1 MSGNEIVV
9 LGIPI
14 PSDDPW
20 FLAALVVHVP
30 AGAVCVVAGLF
41 AMLSRKRPGWHPT
54 AGSIYYWSLLVV
66 FITATIVSVMRW
78 AENYHLFI
86 LGVLAFATASFG
98 RTARRRPWPGWA
110 TLHIGGMGA
119 SYIFLLTAFYVD
131 NGPNLPLWRELPN
144 LVFWVLPS
152 AIGLP
157 IIIYAVFRHPLAQPM
172 ERHPN
177 T

>member
-1 MSGNEIVV
+1 MNGNEIIV

-14 PSDDPW
+14 PSDHPW
-20 FLAALVVHVP
+20 FLAALAVHVP
-30 AGAVCVVAGLF
+30 AGLVCVVVGLV
-41 AMLSRKRPGWHPT
+41 AMLSRKRPGRHPT

-78 AENYHLFI
+78 AENFHLFA

-98 RTARRRPWPGWA
+98 RTARRQRWPSWV

-119 SYIFLLTAFYVD
+119 SYILVLTAFYLD

-144 LVFWVLPS
+144 IAF
-152 AIGLP
+152 
-157 IIIYAVFRHPLAQPM
+157 
-172 ERHPN
+172 
-177 T
+177 